1 MEELNGDDSQMH
13 LTNAQQQMHM
23 HYVHDDDNGFH
34 NISNGDVLHDDHD
47 AGATGMIE
55 AIDAEVLNDQDIT
68 DSSAMML
75 GASIDSNQLTLSFQ
89 GRVYVFDGV
98 SSEKV
103 QAVLLLLGGREVH
116 RGEHAYPFNNNNCSR
131 GMPGTPQ
138 RLSVPQRLVSLLRF
152 KEKRKERNFEKKIR
166 YTVRKEVALRMQRH
180 KGQFTSSKFNNDD
193 SSSTTTSWE
202 SNPSWVTDG
211 NVSQQQESCCR
222 HCGISEKSTPMMR
235 KGPEGPKTLCNA
247 CGLMWANKGTLK
259 SLSKGVPITGQSHP
273 VGRVPEIKNYDA
285 HQMVV
290 RVAGDLDPPS

>member
-13 LTNAQQQMHM
+13 LPDAQQQMHM

-55 AIDAEVLNDQDIT
+55 AIDAAVLDDQDIT
-68 DSSAMML
+68 DSSEMML
-75 GASIDSNQLTLSFQ
+75 GAGIDSNQLTLSFQ
-89 GRVYVFDGV
+89 GRV
-98 SSEKV
+98 
-103 QAVLLLLGGREVH
+103 QAVLLLLGGCEVH
-116 RGEHAYPFNNNNCSR
+116 PGEHAYPLNNNNCSR
-131 GMPGTPQ
+131 
-138 RLSVPQRLVSLLRF
+138 
-152 KEKRKERNFEKKIR
+152 EKRKERNFEKKIR

-211 NVSQQQESCCR
+211 NVSQQQESW

-273 VGRVPEIKNYDA
+273 VGRVPEIKNCDA
-285 HQMVV
+285 
-290 RVAGDLDPPS
+290 L

>member
-13 LTNAQQQMHM
+13 LTDAQQQMHM

-68 DSSAMML
+68 DSSVMML
-75 GASIDSNQLTLSFQ
+75 GAGIDSNQLTLSFH
-89 GRVYVFDGV
+89 GR
-98 SSEKV
+98 V

-116 RGEHAYPFNNNNCSR
+116 PGEHAYPLNSNNCSR

-138 RLSVPQRLVSLLRF
+138 RLSVPQRLASLLRF

-166 YTVRKEVALRMQRH
+166 YTVRKEVALKMQRH

-211 NVSQQQESCCR
+211 SVSQQQESCCR
-222 HCGISEKSTPMMR
+222 HCGISDKSTPMMR

-259 SLSKGVPITGQSHP
+259 GLSKGVPLTGQSHP
-273 VGRVPEIKNYDA
+273 VGRVQEIKNCDA
-285 HQMVV
+285 QKMVV
-290 RVAGDLDPPS
+290 RVAGDVDPPS